1 MKTNIAYRDY
11 RWPDGVTLSV
21 GEGTLIMGILNITP
35 DSFSD
40 GGRYTA
46 VEDAVEQARQMAEAG
61 ADLIDIGGESTRPG
75 STPVPLQEELN
86 RILPVIAAIRE
97 ALPKLPLSIDTYKA
111 ETARAAL
118 AAGAH
123 IINDV
128 WGLKYDGKM
137 AAVASEYGCPV
148 IISHNRKARDYES
161 LVPDVLADLQE
172 SIALGREAGITDDNI
187 WLDPGIGF
195 AKDMDDNLHMMGS
208 LDQLTALGYPVLL
221 GTSRKRFIQQAL
233 DLPAGEV
240 VMGTAATV
248 VAGIMQGCQLVRVHD
263 VAAIRQ
269 AARMT
274 DRIVYRYREDR

>member
-1 MKTNIAYRDY
+1 MKTNRVYRQY
-11 RWPDGVTLSV
+11 KWQDGVTLSI
-21 GEGTLIMGILNITP
+21 GKETLIMGILNITP

-40 GGRYTA
+40 GGKYTA
-46 VEDAVEQARQMAEAG
+46 IEDAIAQARSMVEAG
-61 ADLIDIGGESTRPG
+61 AHLIDIGGESTRPG
-75 STPVPLQEELN
+75 STFVPLEEELR
-86 RILPVIAAIRE
+86 RILPVIAALRE
-97 ALPKLPLSIDTYKA
+97 ALPELPISIDTYKS

-128 WGLKYDGKM
+128 WGLKYDGGM
-137 AAVASEYGCPV
+137 AAVAAEYGCPV
-148 IISHNRKARDYES
+148 IISHNRQARDYES
-161 LVPDVLADLQE
+161 LVPDVIADLQE
-172 SIALGREAGITDDNI
+172 SIALGREAGVTEDNI

-195 AKDMDDNLHMMGS
+195 AKDMDDNLHLMGS

-221 GTSRKRFIQQAL
+221 GTSRKRFIQQTL
-233 DLPAGEV
+233 NLPAGEV

-263 VAAIRQ
+263 VAAIGQ

-274 DRIVYRYREDR
+274 DRIVYHSR